1 MYLSFY
7 LPLYSAEF
15 VSKTHFVYK
24 VFFFKQI
31 FFTSLWLG
39 VQLPDTIFLK
49 VETFEETNNNKKKAT
64 HFQQ

>member
-24 VFFFKQI
+24 VGFGGFFLKKKQI
-31 FFTSLWLG
+31 FAQ
-39 VQLPDTIFLK
+39 V
-49 VETFEETNNNKKKAT
+49 
-64 HFQQ
+64 

>member
-24 VFFFKQI
+24 VGFFFLNKFLHEFVTWGSIARYDFELEI
-31 FFTSLWLG
+31 F
-39 VQLPDTIFLK
+39 
-49 VETFEETNNNKKKAT
+49 
-64 HFQQ
+64 

>member
-24 VFFFKQI
+24 VFFLNKFFSQVCDSGFSYQI
-31 FFTSLWLG
+31 QFF
-39 VQLPDTIFLK
+39 
-49 VETFEETNNNKKKAT
+49 
-64 HFQQ
+64 

>member
-24 VFFFKQI
+24 VA
-31 FFTSLWLG
+31 
-39 VQLPDTIFLK
+39 FLK
-49 VETFEETNNNKKKAT
+49 KKNNFFSQVCDLGFNCQIL
-64 HFQQ
+64 F

>member
-24 VFFFKQI
+24 VAFFFFSFFKQI
-31 FFTSLWLG
+31 FSQVCDLG
-39 VQLPDTIFLK
+39 LNCQILF
-49 VETFEETNNNKKKAT
+49 
-64 HFQQ
+64 

>member
-24 VFFFKQI
+24 VAFFFFKTN
-31 FFTSLWLG
+31 FFTSCDLG
-39 VQLPDTIFLK
+39 LNCQILF
-49 VETFEETNNNKKKAT
+49 
-64 HFQQ
+64 

>member
-24 VFFFKQI
+24 VVFLKQI
-31 FFTSLWLG
+31 FAQVCDLG
-39 VQLPDTIFLK
+39 FNCQI
-49 VETFEETNNNKKKAT
+49 
-64 HFQQ
+64 

>member
-24 VFFFKQI
+24 AAFFFSKQ
-31 FFTSLWLG
+31 FFSQVCDLG
-39 VQLPDTIFLK
+39 LNCQILF
-49 VETFEETNNNKKKAT
+49 
-64 HFQQ
+64 